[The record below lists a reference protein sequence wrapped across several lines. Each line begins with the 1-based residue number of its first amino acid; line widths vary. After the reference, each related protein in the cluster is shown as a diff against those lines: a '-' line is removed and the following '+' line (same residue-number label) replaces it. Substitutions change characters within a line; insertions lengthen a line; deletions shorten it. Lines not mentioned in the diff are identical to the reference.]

1 MSILERVDCMTFLT
15 TNKILFDNFSYIKHI
30 LLGLYSII
38 QDTTTCLKL
47 FSLNHCRFSSQI
59 KTVTPLLTTSWIHP
73 LQRASFESNR
83 WSGVDTYPWG
93 WRSTVVQVFKL
104 TLLAYLHS
112 NTTYNSFYL
121 QWIRCWLQHAPFK
134 PNRLSY
140 ATAFPWRWRSTVF

>member
-1 MSILERVDCMTFLT
+1 MSVLERVDCMTFLT

-30 LLGLYSII
+30 LLGLYS
-38 QDTTTCLKL
+38 TTTCLNL

-59 KTVTPLLTTSWIHP
+59 KTGTPLLTTSWIHQ
-73 LQRASFESNR
+73 LLRASFELNR

-104 TLLAYLHS
+104 TFLAYLHS
-112 NTTYNSFYL
+112 NTTYNSCSL

-140 ATAFPWRWRSTVF
+140 ATAFPWRWRSTAF